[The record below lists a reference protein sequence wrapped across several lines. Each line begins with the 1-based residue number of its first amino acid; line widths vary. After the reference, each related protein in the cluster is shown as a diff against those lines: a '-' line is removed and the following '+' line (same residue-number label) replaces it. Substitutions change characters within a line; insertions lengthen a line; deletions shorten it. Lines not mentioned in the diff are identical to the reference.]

1 MQLTLTLSGSAGM
14 QLLLLVSSLLLWENV
29 ASKPTAIVSTD
40 DLYHRLVE
48 QSHNTFIMAADV
60 YREFDINFAK
70 RSWMKD
76 RILPLCHTASIH
88 TPENLEEVHEM
99 KTEDFLNSI
108 INVSVSWKEPLK
120 HLVSA
125 VTALPGASV
134 SMGKKAVDMKDKN
147 LIILEGL
154 QTLYNR
160 TQAKVEENFENFDFP
175 AWSGLKDLESS
186 DEDTHLFAIYNLCR
200 CFKRDIHKIDT
211 YLKVLRCRV
220 VFKNECGVSTF

>member
-1 MQLTLTLSGSAGM
+1 MQLTLTLSGSTGM
-14 QLLLLVSSLLLWENV
+14 QLLLLVSSLLLWEKV
-29 ASKPTAIVSTD
+29 ASKPTAIMSTD

-70 RSWMKD
+70 RSWIKD

-88 TPENLEEVHEM
+88 VPENREEVHEI
-99 KTEDFLNSI
+99 KTEDLLRSI
-108 INVSVSWKEPLK
+108 INISVSWKEPLK

-154 QTLYNR
+154 QKIFNR
-160 TQAKVEENFENFDFP
+160 TQTKVEENENFDYP
-175 AWSGLKDLESS
+175 AWSGLKDLQSS

-200 CFKRDIHKIDT
+200 CFKSDIHKIDT

-220 VFKNECGVSTF
+220 VFKNEC